1 GYGLERP
8 RSGGCGEIRQRR
20 PPPRLRLVHRR
31 RTSCSNMAT
40 ADGPTDGV
48 ADARPRRGLARHLSA
63 RAAAAAPPH
72 RAHAPPDS
80 PRRRG
85 PAGRVKPD
93 AGPVAAPRARVLST
107 APRPPAAPATTPD
120 RRRGANAAR
129 GSRCRRSPPDRA
141 RGPAPGTARSARAYV
156 PGNGTPALPDLRRS
170 VPG

>member
-1 GYGLERP
+1 
-8 RSGGCGEIRQRR
+8 
-20 PPPRLRLVHRR
+20 PRLRLVHRR

-40 ADGPTDGV
+40 ADGPTAGV

-63 RAAAAAPPH
+63 RAAAAAPPQRAH
-72 RAHAPPDS
+72 APPDSPRRSRGPVAEGPRAARQLALQPRPRRRGPTRRPTARAAAAAPPQRAHAPPDS

-120 RRRGANAAR
+120 RRRGA
-129 GSRCRRSPPDRA
+129 S
-141 RGPAPGTARSARAYV
+141 
-156 PGNGTPALPDLRRS
+156 
-170 VPG
+170 